1 MTRSRHYLRTLIA
14 LATALDIQ
22 VEELAGGVPDYHA
35 AMSQHAALPQGHPT
49 SNDLAR
55 CTIRS

>member
-1 MTRSRHYLRTLIA
+1 MRSHHYLRALIA
-14 LATALDIQ
+14 LATALDMQ

-49 SNDLAR
+49 SNDLAQ